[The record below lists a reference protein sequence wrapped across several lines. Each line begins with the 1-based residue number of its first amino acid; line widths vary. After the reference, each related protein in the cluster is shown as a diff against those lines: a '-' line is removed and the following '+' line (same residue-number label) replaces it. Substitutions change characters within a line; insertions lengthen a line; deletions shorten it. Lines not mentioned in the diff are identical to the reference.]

1 MQKQNLQRE
10 YKKVIFHGHFN
21 TLQNKDNVF
30 IIYVLFCDRRENE
43 NNEKRIAALEAKI
56 SASTRKVAKLELN
69 SKKSDDIMAELKS
82 QNQKIVERNAQLVDK
97 FTQELSKISSGD
109 RNAID
114 GKSLAMKSK
123 VGIKSV

>member
-1 MQKQNLQRE
+1 MQK
-10 YKKVIFHGHFN
+10 
-21 TLQNKDNVF
+21 KDNLF